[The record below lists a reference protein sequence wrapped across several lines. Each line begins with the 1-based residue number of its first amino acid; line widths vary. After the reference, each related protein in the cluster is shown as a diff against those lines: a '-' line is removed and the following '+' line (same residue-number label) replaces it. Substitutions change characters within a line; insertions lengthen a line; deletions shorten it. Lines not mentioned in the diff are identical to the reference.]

1 MSDDYD
7 CEEEGGDDADE
18 EEVIIALSHTVVE
31 PHAVVVEGVDAAVAG
46 AAVFAARTTVAV
58 AEFAVEY
65 FIVFG

>member
-46 AAVFAARTTVAV
+46 AAVFAA
-58 AEFAVEY
+58 
-65 FIVFG
+65 